1 MFNFCFLGA
10 VNMSIAIVIGSS
22 GGIGEAVVNELLN
35 SAKYDQIIEFCRPQI
50 DLQDESTIQKAAE
63 IVPQKPVT
71 LIINA
76 TGYLHDFENKPEKS
90 LRELSSAALQKYFV
104 INAIGPA
111 LLMKYFLPLLPR
123 HERAVFANISARVGS
138 IEDNRLGGWYGY
150 RASKAALNQFT
161 KTAAIELGRTHPEAV
176 CVALHP
182 GTVETRL
189 SAPYVASKY
198 KREKPNVTARHL
210 LAVISNLNSNDTGKL
225 FDWRGER
232 IPW

>member
-1 MFNFCFLGA
+1 
-10 VNMSIAIVIGSS
+10 MSIAIVIGSS

-104 INAIGPA
+104 ISHKRP
-111 LLMKYFLPLLPR
+111 
-123 HERAVFANISARVGS
+123 
-138 IEDNRLGGWYGY
+138 
-150 RASKAALNQFT
+150 
-161 KTAAIELGRTHPEAV
+161 KT
-176 CVALHP
+176 
-182 GTVETRL
+182 
-189 SAPYVASKY
+189 
-198 KREKPNVTARHL
+198 
-210 LAVISNLNSNDTGKL
+210 
-225 FDWRGER
+225 
-232 IPW
+232 